1 MNSPVQE
8 IKERLTIVD
17 VVSGYI
23 KLDRA
28 GTSFKGKC
36 PFHNEKTASFFVSPD
51 RGTYHC
57 FGCNKGGDIFSFIEE
72 VEGIPFKEAL
82 TILAQKAGVE
92 IKKFEKTQKD
102 ETRIIEVLK
111 EAETFFKDCLFKN
124 EKVLSYIKD
133 RGVSL
138 ETIKEW
144 GIGFVPDGWRNL
156 FDHLKSAGYNE
167 KEMIEAGLINEKNG
181 KYFDRFRSRIIFPIR
196 NTQGVVVGFSGRI
209 FGQVEDSEA
218 PKYLNSPETKVF
230 HKSKILYGYDKAKG
244 DILKMKKV
252 IVVEGQFDVVLSH
265 QAGTKNT
272 VATSG
277 TALTPDHIMLVSRVA
292 DKVQFCFDSDDA
304 GIKALERALMISY
317 ALEVRSEVIEIQS
330 GKDPADQIREN
341 PDIWVLM
348 TEKAKT
354 GIEYLLNKIRE
365 KYPKSERSLQIKK
378 RVLPIIKVMEDKIE
392 QAESIKEVAREIGI
406 DENSVREEVDK
417 IKLEG
422 QTDFELSPS
431 KSTPTSA
438 SQEDRIINAIE
449 GIYLIWSNKESPPFD
464 KIEINK
470 KFHGLVEEDLDTRIK
485 RLTEKEI
492 EERALR
498 AENMFG
504 TSVKIKDLIEDLMVA
519 LERIQIEKKLKFLM
533 DDLKEAEKEGDPK
546 KAEQILKK
554 CQELTKRIGEIKT
567 LSVKV

>member
-8 IKERLTIVD
+8 IKDRLSIVD

-28 GTSFKGKC
+28 GTSFKGRC
-36 PFHNEKTASFFVSPD
+36 PFHNEKTPSFFVSPD

-82 TILAQKAGVE
+82 TILANKAGVE
-92 IKKFEKTQKD
+92 IKRFEKAPSQDD
-102 ETRIIEVLK
+102 ERIIEVLK
-111 EAETFFKDCLFKN
+111 EAELFFQSCLSKD

-133 RGVSL
+133 RGVKN

-156 FDHLKSAGYNE
+156 YDHLKSKGYNE
-167 KEMIEAGLINEKNG
+167 KEMISAGLINEKNG

-209 FGQVEDSEA
+209 FGQVDDSEA

-230 HKSKILYGYDKAKG
+230 HKSKILYGYDKARA
-244 DILKMKKV
+244 DILRSKKV

-277 TALTPDHIMLVSRVA
+277 TALSTEHINLMSRVA
-292 DKVQFCFDSDDA
+292 DRIQFCFDSDEA
-304 GIKALERALMISY
+304 GIKALERALVISY
-317 ALEVRSEVIEIQS
+317 SLGVRSEVLEIQN

-341 PDIWVLM
+341 PDLWVM
-348 TEKAKT
+348 VTEKSKT
-354 GIEYLLNKIRE
+354 GIEYLLGKIRDQ
-365 KYPKSERSLQIKK
+365 YPKSERTLQIKR
-378 RVLPIIKVMEDKIE
+378 RVLPIVKIMEDKIE
-392 QAESIKEVAREIGI
+392 QAESIREIARELGI
-406 DENSVREEVDK
+406 DESSVREEVEK
-417 IKLEG
+417 SKVENFSEETLAKVKP
-422 QTDFELSPS
+422 PS
-431 KSTPTSA
+431 S
-438 SQEDRIINAIE
+438 SQEDRIVNVIE
-449 GIYLIWSNKESPPFD
+449 GLYIIWSNKESPPFD
-464 KIEINK
+464 KVEINK
-470 KFHGLVEEDLDTRIK
+470 KFGDLMEEDLDARIK
-485 RLTEKEI
+485 RLTEKEV

-498 AENMFG
+498 AENTFG
-504 TSVKIKDLIEDLMVA
+504 NSQKVKDLVEDLMIA
-519 LERIQIEKKLKFLM
+519 LERIQIEKKLKFLL
-533 DDLKEAEKEGDPK
+533 DELKDLEKKGDVK
-546 KAEQILKK
+546 KAEEVLRK
-554 CQELTKRIGEIKT
+554 CQELTNRIGEIKS
-567 LSVKV
+567 LSVRI